1 MPGSSDAGG
10 ANCRERTRHR
20 RGTSRNL
27 QYDSWRLYKSQNL
40 TKISTRTGHARNRNA
55 KDTETKPIST
65 SDDDSN
71 LNLGHSS
78 VVHTGGSNLLR
89 GSRNL
94 RTHVRTH
101 PCLVTTLD

>member
-1 MPGSSDAGG
+1 MPGSWTPVARTVEREPDTREVPVGIYSTIHGG
-10 ANCRERTRHR
+10 FT
-20 RGTSRNL
+20 
-27 QYDSWRLYKSQNL
+27 NL